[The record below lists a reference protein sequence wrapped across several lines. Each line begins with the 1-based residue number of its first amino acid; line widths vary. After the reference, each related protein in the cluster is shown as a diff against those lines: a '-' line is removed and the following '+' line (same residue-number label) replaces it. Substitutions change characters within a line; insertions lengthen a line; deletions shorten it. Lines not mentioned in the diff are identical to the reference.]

1 MSESSYRVPS
11 AARRRLNGISEIRG
25 FFREN
30 TAPVYFFGATA
41 FNLLGIDRWVRNF
54 SYVAYFDS
62 WDGGH
67 PRVFSPKHK
76 PYVKFESSEE
86 INNYLLRDP
95 EVQAFIASRG
105 GRPKVAM
112 VFFDE
117 ETERICA
124 ELGYEM
130 ILPSDELRRRLDS
143 KIVTTVLG
151 NEAGVPSVPNVL
163 VEVDSWGTLVRVA
176 SMRDWAPTSSCRPR
190 TATRARPPSSS
201 PRSQTGPPT
210 PVLSQAS
217 RRR

>member
-30 TAPVYFFGATA
+30 TTPVYFFGATA

-112 VFFDE
+112 V
-117 ETERICA
+117 
-124 ELGYEM
+124 
-130 ILPSDELRRRLDS
+130 
-143 KIVTTVLG
+143 
-151 NEAGVPSVPNVL
+151 
-163 VEVDSWGTLVRVA
+163 
-176 SMRDWAPTSSCRPR
+176 
-190 TATRARPPSSS
+190 
-201 PRSQTGPPT
+201 
-210 PVLSQAS
+210 
-217 RRR
+217 